1 MKKSEPITVV
11 IPVWNEKEGIEGL
24 ISHLKEAETGH
35 VAEILVS
42 DGGSTDGTAEVAR
55 SAGARVIL
63 SPRKGRAAQMNAGA
77 EAARGE
83 ILYFLHA
90 DTLPPNGFD
99 TIILSELRRDV
110 AAGCFRLQFDETHP
124 ALQFYSHFTR
134 LHSRFL
140 RFGDQSLFLRRKLF
154 QKIGGFREELIV
166 MEDQE
171 IFHRIKNEGI
181 IVVASEKVITSARK
195 YRENGYLRLQ
205 LLFTLI
211 WAGYYLGI
219 PQDKLVSFYRSRIR

>member
-1 MKKSEPITVV
+1 MKKLEKITVV
-11 IPVWNEKEGIEGL
+11 IPVWNESDGISEL
-24 ISHLKEAETGH
+24 ISHLKEAESGYLE
-35 VAEILVS
+35 EIVVS
-42 DGGSTDGTAEVAR
+42 DGGSTDGTAEAAR
-55 SAGARVIL
+55 SAGARVIH

-77 EAARGE
+77 AAAMGD

-90 DTLPPNGFD
+90 DTLPPDGFD
-99 TIILSELRRDV
+99 SIILSELRGDT
-110 AAGCFRLQFDETHP
+110 AAGCFRLRFDETRP

-171 IFHRIKNEGI
+171 IFHRIRNEGN
-181 IVVASEKVITSARK
+181 IVVASEEVITSARK

-219 PQDKLVSFYRSRIR
+219 PQDKLASFYKRRIR